1 MTLGERIRQ
10 EREKRGISQAELARR
25 IGVSKNTMNMIEE
38 NKIADPR
45 FSRVLAIAR
54 QLGMSHDV
62 LVMRDGEAVEY
73 RPAAELFAEPEHEYT
88 RTLLAAV
95 PPSRPRAAV

>member
-10 EREKRGISQAELARR
+10 EREQCGMSQAELARR

-38 NKIADPR
+38 SKITDPR

-54 QLGMSHDV
+54 QLGMSLDA
-62 LVMRDGEAVEY
+62 LVRGAAPPAPDKPRGRKAQEAFV
-73 RPAAELFAEPEHEYT
+73 
-88 RTLLAAV
+88 
-95 PPSRPRAAV
+95 

>member
-10 EREKRGISQAELARR
+10 EREQRGMSQAELARR

-38 NKIADPR
+38 SKIADPR

-54 QLGMSHDV
+54 QLGMSLDA
-62 LVMRDGEAVEY
+62 LVRG
-73 RPAAELFAEPEHEYT
+73 AAPPTPDKPRGPKVQDA
-88 RTLLAAV
+88 LA
-95 PPSRPRAAV
+95 